1 MRHFS
6 GELNLMMTD
15 VLEVRSDVMIN
26 KFGVLNK
33 LWGLDPLI
41 IKIIAWDVLD
51 TINMINVHE

>member
-41 IKIIAWDVLD
+41 IKIIAWDV
-51 TINMINVHE
+51 

>member
-1 MRHFS
+1 
-6 GELNLMMTD
+6 MTD
-15 VLEVRSDVMIN
+15 VLEVKSDVMIN
-26 KFGVLNK
+26 KCCVLNK